1 MRVIDIIDEG
11 YSQVW
16 SRNKTGPVRR
26 YRCSNGPKTGRV
38 VAKPATCNTQIKT
51 SMTTHFNKTKKAKHK
66 KSKYNRVI
74 KVLKK
79 IRPR

>member
-1 MRVIDIIDEG
+1 MRISDIINEG

-16 SRNKTGPVRR
+16 SRTKSGPVRR
-26 YRCSNGPKTGRV
+26 YRCSNGAKTGRV

-51 SMTTHFNKTKKAKHK
+51 SMTTTFKKPKKVKHK
-66 KSKYNRVI
+66 KSKYNRVV
-74 KVLKK
+74 KLLKK

>member
-1 MRVIDIIDEG
+1 MRISDIIDEG
-11 YSQVW
+11 FSQIW

-38 VAKPATCNTQIKT
+38 VAKPATCNTQVKT
-51 SMTTHFNKTKKAKHK
+51 SISTLSKKSKKIKHK
-66 KSKYNRVI
+66 KSKYNTVV
-74 KVLKK
+74 KLLKK